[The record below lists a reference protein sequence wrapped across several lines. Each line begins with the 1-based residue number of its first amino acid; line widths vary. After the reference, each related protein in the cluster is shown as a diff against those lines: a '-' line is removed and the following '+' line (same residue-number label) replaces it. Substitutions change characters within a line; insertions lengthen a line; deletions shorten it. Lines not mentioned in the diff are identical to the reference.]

1 MAAMSVPSPARVLIL
16 IGSRD
21 FDPSEVAVSWQVLTG
36 AGLDVLFATPD
47 GRPGEAD
54 PLMLSGQGLDLW
66 GWIPLLRRIKLLGL
80 MLRADAVAR
89 EAHAQMLRSPAFG
102 HPLKHFD
109 VDVQAFDGLL
119 LPGGHRAA
127 GMRAYLE
134 SSTLQKIVASFFDA
148 AKPVGAICHGV
159 VLAARS
165 VSPASGRSVLH
176 GRKTT
181 ALTWKLEKSAWTLMR
196 ALGRVWDPAYYRTYV
211 EAPGEPDGY
220 RSVEAEVKR
229 ALASPEDF
237 KDVPPDSP
245 QRFRQ
250 ASGLFRDRPDD
261 TRCAFVVAD
270 GNYVSARWPGDGHLF
285 AQTLAAKVAAH
296 VGRA

>member
-1 MAAMSVPSPARVLIL
+1 VLIL

-89 EAHAQMLRSPAFG
+89 EAHARMLRSPAFG

-196 ALGRVWDPAYYRTYV
+196 SLGRVWDPAYYRTYL
-211 EAPGEPDGY
+211 EAAGEPEGY

-229 ALASPEDF
+229 ALASPDDF

-245 QRFRQ
+245 QQFRQ

-261 TRCAFVVAD
+261 TRCAFVVED
-270 GNYVSARWPGDGHLF
+270 GNYVSARWPGDVHLF

>member
-1 MAAMSVPSPARVLIL
+1 MNPAKVLIL

-21 FDPSEVAVSWQVLTG
+21 FDPTEVAVSWQVLSHC
-36 AGLDVLFATPD
+36 GLDVLFATPD
-47 GRPGEAD
+47 GIAGDAD

-80 MLRADAVAR
+80 MLRADGVAR
-89 EAHAQMLRSPAFG
+89 EAHAQMLRSFAFQ

-211 EAPGEPDGY
+211 EAPSEPEGY

-237 KDVPPDSP
+237 KDVPTDSP
-245 QRFRQ
+245 QHFRQ

-261 TRCAFVVAD
+261 TRCAFVVDD
-270 GNYVSARWPGDGHLF
+270 GNYVSARWPGDVHLF

-296 VGRA
+296 VGRT